1 MNWTHSFVKDAKF
14 FHIRTL
20 HLPWCRGLEKKRA
33 NLESSVE
40 IVNLRIH
47 HSSWHLGLFLSSTTY
62 AFFGRLTNRF
72 QLYRPLSHHTRWRLS
87 LFLCVSLSLS
97 FVGLCCLSHTP
108 SHPSPS
114 FFFPLCGHRICVEN
128 THKCTGSDWVCH
140 LCIKLL
146 FKHEEY
152 FLWPMWNFLFL
163 RPIPLGLLTTEPYSP
178 KVVNSNPELWLG
190 VLD

>member
-14 FHIRTL
+14 FHIGTL

-87 LFLCVSLSLS
+87 FFLCVSLSLS

-108 SHPSPS
+108 SYPSPS

-128 THKCTGSDWVCH
+128 THKCTGSGWVCH

-146 FKHEEY
+146 FKHEE
-152 FLWPMWNFLFL
+152 FFCGQCEIFFFFDPSLWGF
-163 RPIPLGLLTTEPYSP
+163 
-178 KVVNSNPELWLG
+178 
-190 VLD
+190 

>member
-1 MNWTHSFVKDAKF
+1 
-14 FHIRTL
+14 
-20 HLPWCRGLEKKRA
+20 
-33 NLESSVE
+33 
-40 IVNLRIH
+40 
-47 HSSWHLGLFLSSTTY
+47 
-62 AFFGRLTNRF
+62 
-72 QLYRPLSHHTRWRLS
+72 
-87 LFLCVSLSLS
+87 VSLSPSLS
-97 FVGLCCLSHTP
+97 WAYAVCPIH
-108 SHPSPS
+108 HPSPS
-114 FFFPLCGHRICVEN
+114 FFFPLCSHKICVEN
-128 THKCTGSDWVCH
+128 THKCTGSGWVCH